1 MNKTLM
7 AAISVLAMS
16 SAIAGDTTFLM
27 PAQDS
32 APVTVCATLEK
43 AANPQPTDVLGSFP
57 LNAAGTV
64 MVFTR
69 DNARS
74 LVSNIGRAIAHNP
87 NITKDSRWNP
97 NWATIVYWQTAATC
111 GLGSSEKATPTA
123 K

>member
-74 LVSNIGRAIAHNP
+74 LVSNIGRAIAHNRSVFG
-87 NITKDSRWNP
+87 KGKGECHAR
-97 NWATIVYWQTAATC
+97 
-111 GLGSSEKATPTA
+111 
-123 K
+123 